1 MRKTLRVLFS
11 AVLAA
16 TTLVPSATNAQ
27 TPSTGG
33 PYDIPYSCLW
43 NDPTVL
49 STKEWTVEDKN
60 NDGITWGFSNDV
72 PGSFISYVGTTQK
85 QDADDWL
92 VSPYLA
98 FEAGKTYKIETGGFK
113 AAGGAQQ
120 LSVAVGTGDDPTTYK
135 VVGDYTISA
144 TYGIGSATPVEG
156 EFIAP
161 TTGKY
166 RVAFHCTSN
175 QRAYLLLLPV
185 KVFAEAALAVRP
197 AAVNDLNVEVG
208 AKGAVSAKVSFTTPS
223 TDYAGNKLSG
233 LTRVQLYRD
242 YVQVKN
248 YDAPAVGTKVEWQDD
263 EVVTGEHSYSV
274 VATAND
280 LRSDEVVKKVYVG
293 YDRPLPPQNIKIYDH
308 LNGKATITWDPV
320 SEVGMHGGY
329 VDPKTAEYCVN
340 TLYYGYLQPVE
351 QGLTTTKCVV
361 NDVNYDG
368 AQGAVQYA
376 LQTYVDSPTSDTA
389 VVSDYGREAFII
401 GQAHPIPYYESFANK
416 SLQKGPWII
425 DANCSG
431 KFGLSEDSQDDD
443 AGALVFNPSTGSTLA
458 CIQGPKVDISK
469 AGNPQLVFWYYAYPG
484 TDGKITVKVNRN
496 GQEMKEVGTV
506 DYSKLSGSMGWRS
519 VSFDLAGVSNAGVEN
534 GYIRPYFYAE
544 GLSTSLLI
552 DNIKIY
558 DAVDNNLSAELDAP
572 AHVQNGKV
580 TVVNV
585 KVTNLGTAKASGYKV
600 HLYVDGKKYETEEG
614 EDLEPNAQATYEF
627 AFTPKLGAKSFK
639 VSGEVEWAADAF
651 QDNNKT
657 DEATVGIVKSP
668 LPAVSDLAASAKGV
682 LTWSSMNVDGAVVK
696 DDFETYTPWS
706 INNVGDWTLYDGDK
720 GTVYTFG
727 GIQHPN
733 SGVAQAYIVFNP
745 WQVSGLAADYMQM
758 FADIFAP
765 HSGEQSMMST
775 GTTID
780 TGTPT
785 NNWLITPEL
794 SGEEQTVSF
803 WVNAPGDEVSRGE
816 QYPNS
821 GPETFD
827 LYYSED
833 DTNPNSFIKI
843 NKDSYEAVYD
853 WKQYNIDL
861 PEGAK
866 YFAIVHTSTG
876 SLTSYNYEPDR
887 VCVDDVTYRAGGLR
901 VMGYNVYR
909 DGVLV
914 KKLDSKTTTWTDNNY
929 ANDNGYGAGNHKYNV
944 IVVYANGESDVSNT
958 AYVGDPAAGIG
969 LVTVEGAKAD
979 NRVYTVDGQYVG
991 KSLQNLNK
999 GLYIQNG
1006 KKVVVK

>member
-1 MRKTLRVLFS
+1 MRKTLQVLFS
-11 AVLAA
+11 AMLAA
-16 TTLVPSATNAQ
+16 TTLAPSAMKAQ

-33 PYDIPYSCLW
+33 PYDVPYSCLW
-43 NDPTVL
+43 NDQKVL
-49 STKEWTVEDKN
+49 VNKEWTVEDKN

-72 PGSFISYVGTTQK
+72 PGSFISYIGTAQK

-98 FEAGKTYKIETGGFK
+98 FEAGKTYKVETGGFK
-113 AAGGAQQ
+113 AMGGSQKLA
-120 LSVAVGTGDDPTTYK
+120 VAIGTGDDPTTYK
-135 VVGDYTISA
+135 VIGDYTISA
-144 TYGIGSATPVEG
+144 TYDGGGATPVEG

-185 KVFAEAALAVRP
+185 KVFAQASLAVRP

-223 TDYAGNKLSG
+223 TDYAGNALSG

-248 YDAPAVGTKVEWQDD
+248 YDAPALGTKIEWTDD
-263 EVVTGEHSYSV
+263 EVVTGEHTYSV
-274 VATAND
+274 IATAND
-280 LRSDEVVKKVYVG
+280 LRSDEVVKKAYVG

-329 VDPKTAEYCVN
+329 VDPKTAEYTVN
-340 TLYYGYLQPVE
+340 TLYYGYLKPVE

-361 NDVNYDG
+361 EDVNYDG
-368 AQGAVQYA
+368 AQSAVQYA
-376 LQTYVDSPTSDTA
+376 IYTYVDSPTSDTA
-389 VVSDYGREAFII
+389 VVSDAGREAFII
-401 GQAHPIPYYESFANK
+401 GQAHEIPYYESFANK
-416 SLQKGPWII
+416 SLQKGPWVI
-425 DANCSG
+425 DANCAG
-431 KFGLSEDSQDDD
+431 KFGLSEDAQDED
-443 AGALVFNPSTGSTLA
+443 AGSLVFNPSTGSTLA
-458 CIQGPKVDISK
+458 CIQGPKVDIAN
-469 AGNPQLVFWYYAYPG
+469 AGNPQIVFWYYAYPG

-496 GQEMKEVGTV
+496 GQEMVEVGTV
-506 DYSKLSGSMGWRS
+506 DYSTLSGKMGWRS
-519 VSFDLAGVSNAGVEN
+519 VAMDLKSVSTVGVKN

-544 GLSTSLLI
+544 GLSTSIMI

-558 DAVDNNLSAELDAP
+558 DAIENNLAADIDAP
-572 AHVQNGKV
+572 AHVQSGKAAQL
-580 TVVNV
+580 NV

-600 HLYVDGKKYETEEG
+600 HLFIDGKKFETEEG
-614 EDLEPNAQATYEF
+614 EDLEPNAVATYEF
-627 AFTPKLGAKSFK
+627 AYTPKLHVGKFT
-639 VSGEVEWAADAF
+639 VRGEVEWAADMF
-651 QDNNKT
+651 QANNKSI
-657 DEATVGIVKSP
+657 DYTVEVVSSP
-668 LPAVSDLAASAKGV
+668 LPAINDLAATDKGV
-682 LTWSSMNVDGAVVK
+682 LTWSAMDVDGVK
-696 DDFETYTPWS
+696 VTDDFESYTPWS
-706 INNVGDWTLYDGDK
+706 IARVGDWTLYDGDK

-745 WQVSGLAADYMQM
+745 WQVSGLAATYMQQ
-758 FADIFAP
+758 FAEIFAP
-765 HSGEQSMMST
+765 HSGKQSMMST

-794 SGEEQTVSF
+794 SGEEQTISF
-803 WVNAPGDEVSRGE
+803 WVNAPGDEVNRGE
-816 QYPNS
+816 QNPNS

-827 LYYSED
+827 IYYSED
-833 DTNPNSFIKI
+833 DTNANSFIKI
-843 NKDSYEAVYD
+843 NKDSYEAVYKWTKYD
-853 WKQYNIDL
+853 IAL

-876 SLTSYNYEPDR
+876 SLTSYNFEPDR
-887 VCVDDVTYRAGGLR
+887 LCVDDVTYRAGGLR

-914 KKLDSKTTTWTDNNY
+914 KKLDGKTTTWTDEKY
-929 ANDNGYGAGNHKYNV
+929 TDDNGYGAGNHKYNV
-944 IVVYANGESDVSNT
+944 IVVYANGESNVSNT
-958 AYVGDPAAGIG
+958 VYVGDPAAGVDSVVVNG
-969 LVTVEGAKAD
+969 VKTN
-979 NRVYTVDGQYVG
+979 NRVYTINGKYVG
-991 KSLQNLNK
+991 KSLKDVKQ

>member
-1 MRKTLRVLFS
+1 M
-11 AVLAA
+11 
-16 TTLVPSATNAQ
+16 
-27 TPSTGG
+27 
-33 PYDIPYSCLW
+33 
-43 NDPTVL
+43 
-49 STKEWTVEDKN
+49 
-60 NDGITWGFSNDV
+60 
-72 PGSFISYVGTTQK
+72 
-85 QDADDWL
+85 
-92 VSPYLA
+92 
-98 FEAGKTYKIETGGFK
+98 
-113 AAGGAQQ
+113 
-120 LSVAVGTGDDPTTYK
+120 
-135 VVGDYTISA
+135 
-144 TYGIGSATPVEG
+144 
-156 EFIAP
+156 
-161 TTGKY
+161 
-166 RVAFHCTSN
+166 
-175 QRAYLLLLPV
+175 
-185 KVFAEAALAVRP
+185 
-197 AAVNDLNVEVG
+197 
-208 AKGAVSAKVSFTTPS
+208 
-223 TDYAGNKLSG
+223 
-233 LTRVQLYRD
+233 
-242 YVQVKN
+242 
-248 YDAPAVGTKVEWQDD
+248 
-263 EVVTGEHSYSV
+263 
-274 VATAND
+274 
-280 LRSDEVVKKVYVG
+280 
-293 YDRPLPPQNIKIYDH
+293 
-308 LNGKATITWDPV
+308 
-320 SEVGMHGGY
+320 
-329 VDPKTAEYCVN
+329 
-340 TLYYGYLQPVE
+340 
-351 QGLTTTKCVV
+351 
-361 NDVNYDG
+361 
-368 AQGAVQYA
+368 
-376 LQTYVDSPTSDTA
+376 
-389 VVSDYGREAFII
+389 
-401 GQAHPIPYYESFANK
+401 
-416 SLQKGPWII
+416 
-425 DANCSG
+425 
-431 KFGLSEDSQDDD
+431 
-443 AGALVFNPSTGSTLA
+443 FNPSTGSTLA

-506 DYSKLSGSMGWRS
+506 DYNKLSGSMGWRS

-600 HLYVDGKKYETEEG
+600 HLYVDGKRYETEEG
-614 EDLEPNAQATYEF
+614 EYLEPNAQATY
-627 AFTPKLGAKSFK
+627 
-639 VSGEVEWAADAF
+639 
-651 QDNNKT
+651 
-657 DEATVGIVKSP
+657 
-668 LPAVSDLAASAKGV
+668 
-682 LTWSSMNVDGAVVK
+682 SSMNVDGAVVK

-758 FADIFAP
+758 FAKIFAP

-794 SGEEQTVSF
+794 SGKEQTVSF
-803 WVNAPGDEVSRGE
+803 WVNDPGDEVSRGE
-816 QYPNS
+816 QNPNS
-821 GPETFD
+821 GPETF
-827 LYYSED
+827 
-833 DTNPNSFIKI
+833 
-843 NKDSYEAVYD
+843 
-853 WKQYNIDL
+853 
-861 PEGAK
+861 
-866 YFAIVHTSTG
+866 VHTSTG

-914 KKLDSKTTTWTDNNY
+914 KKLDSKTTTWTDDNY

-991 KSLQNLNK
+991 NSLQNLNK

>member
-1 MRKTLRVLFS
+1 M
-11 AVLAA
+11 
-16 TTLVPSATNAQ
+16 
-27 TPSTGG
+27 
-33 PYDIPYSCLW
+33 
-43 NDPTVL
+43 
-49 STKEWTVEDKN
+49 
-60 NDGITWGFSNDV
+60 
-72 PGSFISYVGTTQK
+72 
-85 QDADDWL
+85 
-92 VSPYLA
+92 
-98 FEAGKTYKIETGGFK
+98 
-113 AAGGAQQ
+113 
-120 LSVAVGTGDDPTTYK
+120 
-135 VVGDYTISA
+135 
-144 TYGIGSATPVEG
+144 
-156 EFIAP
+156 
-161 TTGKY
+161 
-166 RVAFHCTSN
+166 
-175 QRAYLLLLPV
+175 
-185 KVFAEAALAVRP
+185 
-197 AAVNDLNVEVG
+197 
-208 AKGAVSAKVSFTTPS
+208 
-223 TDYAGNKLSG
+223 
-233 LTRVQLYRD
+233 
-242 YVQVKN
+242 
-248 YDAPAVGTKVEWQDD
+248 
-263 EVVTGEHSYSV
+263 
-274 VATAND
+274 
-280 LRSDEVVKKVYVG
+280 
-293 YDRPLPPQNIKIYDH
+293 
-308 LNGKATITWDPV
+308 
-320 SEVGMHGGY
+320 
-329 VDPKTAEYCVN
+329 
-340 TLYYGYLQPVE
+340 
-351 QGLTTTKCVV
+351 
-361 NDVNYDG
+361 
-368 AQGAVQYA
+368 
-376 LQTYVDSPTSDTA
+376 
-389 VVSDYGREAFII
+389 
-401 GQAHPIPYYESFANK
+401 
-416 SLQKGPWII
+416 
-425 DANCSG
+425 
-431 KFGLSEDSQDDD
+431 
-443 AGALVFNPSTGSTLA
+443 FNPSTGSTLA

-469 AGNPQLVFWYYAYPG
+469 AGNPQFVFWYYAYPG

-506 DYSKLSGSMGWRS
+506 DYNKLSGSMGWRS

-544 GLSTSLLI
+544 GLSTSLFI

-614 EDLEPNAQATYEF
+614 EDLEPNAQATY
-627 AFTPKLGAKSFK
+627 
-639 VSGEVEWAADAF
+639 
-651 QDNNKT
+651 
-657 DEATVGIVKSP
+657 
-668 LPAVSDLAASAKGV
+668 
-682 LTWSSMNVDGAVVK
+682 SSMNVDGAVVK

-758 FADIFAP
+758 FADIFAL

-816 QYPNS
+816 QNPNS
-821 GPETFD
+821 GPETF
-827 LYYSED
+827 
-833 DTNPNSFIKI
+833 
-843 NKDSYEAVYD
+843 
-853 WKQYNIDL
+853 
-861 PEGAK
+861 
-866 YFAIVHTSTG
+866 VHTSTG

-914 KKLDSKTTTWTDNNY
+914 KKLDSKTTTWTDDNY

>member
-1 MRKTLRVLFS
+1 M
-11 AVLAA
+11 
-16 TTLVPSATNAQ
+16 
-27 TPSTGG
+27 
-33 PYDIPYSCLW
+33 
-43 NDPTVL
+43 
-49 STKEWTVEDKN
+49 
-60 NDGITWGFSNDV
+60 
-72 PGSFISYVGTTQK
+72 
-85 QDADDWL
+85 
-92 VSPYLA
+92 
-98 FEAGKTYKIETGGFK
+98 
-113 AAGGAQQ
+113 
-120 LSVAVGTGDDPTTYK
+120 
-135 VVGDYTISA
+135 
-144 TYGIGSATPVEG
+144 
-156 EFIAP
+156 
-161 TTGKY
+161 
-166 RVAFHCTSN
+166 
-175 QRAYLLLLPV
+175 
-185 KVFAEAALAVRP
+185 
-197 AAVNDLNVEVG
+197 
-208 AKGAVSAKVSFTTPS
+208 
-223 TDYAGNKLSG
+223 
-233 LTRVQLYRD
+233 
-242 YVQVKN
+242 
-248 YDAPAVGTKVEWQDD
+248 
-263 EVVTGEHSYSV
+263 
-274 VATAND
+274 
-280 LRSDEVVKKVYVG
+280 
-293 YDRPLPPQNIKIYDH
+293 
-308 LNGKATITWDPV
+308 
-320 SEVGMHGGY
+320 
-329 VDPKTAEYCVN
+329 
-340 TLYYGYLQPVE
+340 
-351 QGLTTTKCVV
+351 
-361 NDVNYDG
+361 
-368 AQGAVQYA
+368 
-376 LQTYVDSPTSDTA
+376 
-389 VVSDYGREAFII
+389 
-401 GQAHPIPYYESFANK
+401 
-416 SLQKGPWII
+416 
-425 DANCSG
+425 
-431 KFGLSEDSQDDD
+431 
-443 AGALVFNPSTGSTLA
+443 FNPSTGSTLA

-506 DYSKLSGSMGWRS
+506 DYNKLSGSIGWRS

-600 HLYVDGKKYETEEG
+600 HLYVDGKRYETEEG
-614 EDLEPNAQATYEF
+614 EYLEPNAQATY
-627 AFTPKLGAKSFK
+627 
-639 VSGEVEWAADAF
+639 
-651 QDNNKT
+651 
-657 DEATVGIVKSP
+657 
-668 LPAVSDLAASAKGV
+668 
-682 LTWSSMNVDGAVVK
+682 SSMNVDGAVVK
-696 DDFETYTPWS
+696 DDFEAYTPWS

-758 FADIFAP
+758 FAKIFAP

-816 QYPNS
+816 QNPNS
-821 GPETFD
+821 GPETF
-827 LYYSED
+827 
-833 DTNPNSFIKI
+833 
-843 NKDSYEAVYD
+843 
-853 WKQYNIDL
+853 
-861 PEGAK
+861 
-866 YFAIVHTSTG
+866 VHTSTG

-914 KKLDSKTTTWTDNNY
+914 KKLDSKTTTWTDDNY

-944 IVVYANGESDVSNT
+944 IVFYANGESDVSNT

-991 KSLQNLNK
+991 KSFQNLNK

>member
-1 MRKTLRVLFS
+1 M
-11 AVLAA
+11 
-16 TTLVPSATNAQ
+16 
-27 TPSTGG
+27 
-33 PYDIPYSCLW
+33 
-43 NDPTVL
+43 
-49 STKEWTVEDKN
+49 
-60 NDGITWGFSNDV
+60 
-72 PGSFISYVGTTQK
+72 
-85 QDADDWL
+85 
-92 VSPYLA
+92 
-98 FEAGKTYKIETGGFK
+98 
-113 AAGGAQQ
+113 
-120 LSVAVGTGDDPTTYK
+120 
-135 VVGDYTISA
+135 
-144 TYGIGSATPVEG
+144 
-156 EFIAP
+156 
-161 TTGKY
+161 
-166 RVAFHCTSN
+166 
-175 QRAYLLLLPV
+175 
-185 KVFAEAALAVRP
+185 
-197 AAVNDLNVEVG
+197 
-208 AKGAVSAKVSFTTPS
+208 
-223 TDYAGNKLSG
+223 
-233 LTRVQLYRD
+233 
-242 YVQVKN
+242 
-248 YDAPAVGTKVEWQDD
+248 
-263 EVVTGEHSYSV
+263 
-274 VATAND
+274 
-280 LRSDEVVKKVYVG
+280 
-293 YDRPLPPQNIKIYDH
+293 
-308 LNGKATITWDPV
+308 
-320 SEVGMHGGY
+320 
-329 VDPKTAEYCVN
+329 
-340 TLYYGYLQPVE
+340 
-351 QGLTTTKCVV
+351 
-361 NDVNYDG
+361 
-368 AQGAVQYA
+368 
-376 LQTYVDSPTSDTA
+376 
-389 VVSDYGREAFII
+389 
-401 GQAHPIPYYESFANK
+401 
-416 SLQKGPWII
+416 
-425 DANCSG
+425 
-431 KFGLSEDSQDDD
+431 
-443 AGALVFNPSTGSTLA
+443 FNPSTGSTLA

-506 DYSKLSGSMGWRS
+506 DYNKLSGSIGWRS

-544 GLSTSLLI
+544 GLSTSLFI

-614 EDLEPNAQATYEF
+614 EDLEPNAQATY
-627 AFTPKLGAKSFK
+627 
-639 VSGEVEWAADAF
+639 
-651 QDNNKT
+651 
-657 DEATVGIVKSP
+657 
-668 LPAVSDLAASAKGV
+668 
-682 LTWSSMNVDGAVVK
+682 SSMNVDGAVVK

-758 FADIFAP
+758 FAKIFAP

-816 QYPNS
+816 QNPNS
-821 GPETFD
+821 GPETF
-827 LYYSED
+827 
-833 DTNPNSFIKI
+833 
-843 NKDSYEAVYD
+843 
-853 WKQYNIDL
+853 
-861 PEGAK
+861 
-866 YFAIVHTSTG
+866 VHTSTG

-914 KKLDSKTTTWTDNNY
+914 KKLDSKTTTWTDDNY

>member
-1 MRKTLRVLFS
+1 M
-11 AVLAA
+11 
-16 TTLVPSATNAQ
+16 
-27 TPSTGG
+27 
-33 PYDIPYSCLW
+33 
-43 NDPTVL
+43 
-49 STKEWTVEDKN
+49 
-60 NDGITWGFSNDV
+60 
-72 PGSFISYVGTTQK
+72 
-85 QDADDWL
+85 
-92 VSPYLA
+92 
-98 FEAGKTYKIETGGFK
+98 
-113 AAGGAQQ
+113 
-120 LSVAVGTGDDPTTYK
+120 
-135 VVGDYTISA
+135 
-144 TYGIGSATPVEG
+144 
-156 EFIAP
+156 
-161 TTGKY
+161 
-166 RVAFHCTSN
+166 
-175 QRAYLLLLPV
+175 
-185 KVFAEAALAVRP
+185 
-197 AAVNDLNVEVG
+197 
-208 AKGAVSAKVSFTTPS
+208 
-223 TDYAGNKLSG
+223 
-233 LTRVQLYRD
+233 
-242 YVQVKN
+242 
-248 YDAPAVGTKVEWQDD
+248 
-263 EVVTGEHSYSV
+263 
-274 VATAND
+274 
-280 LRSDEVVKKVYVG
+280 
-293 YDRPLPPQNIKIYDH
+293 
-308 LNGKATITWDPV
+308 
-320 SEVGMHGGY
+320 
-329 VDPKTAEYCVN
+329 
-340 TLYYGYLQPVE
+340 
-351 QGLTTTKCVV
+351 
-361 NDVNYDG
+361 
-368 AQGAVQYA
+368 
-376 LQTYVDSPTSDTA
+376 
-389 VVSDYGREAFII
+389 
-401 GQAHPIPYYESFANK
+401 
-416 SLQKGPWII
+416 
-425 DANCSG
+425 
-431 KFGLSEDSQDDD
+431 
-443 AGALVFNPSTGSTLA
+443 A

-506 DYSKLSGSMGWRS
+506 DYNKLSGSIGWRS

-544 GLSTSLLI
+544 GLSTSLFI

-614 EDLEPNAQATYEF
+614 EDLEPNAQATY
-627 AFTPKLGAKSFK
+627 
-639 VSGEVEWAADAF
+639 
-651 QDNNKT
+651 
-657 DEATVGIVKSP
+657 
-668 LPAVSDLAASAKGV
+668 
-682 LTWSSMNVDGAVVK
+682 SSMNVDGAVVK

-758 FADIFAP
+758 FAKIFAP

-816 QYPNS
+816 QNPNS
-821 GPETFD
+821 GPETF
-827 LYYSED
+827 
-833 DTNPNSFIKI
+833 
-843 NKDSYEAVYD
+843 
-853 WKQYNIDL
+853 
-861 PEGAK
+861 
-866 YFAIVHTSTG
+866 VHTSTG

-914 KKLDSKTTTWTDNNY
+914 KKLDSKTTTWTDDNY

>member
-1 MRKTLRVLFS
+1 M
-11 AVLAA
+11 
-16 TTLVPSATNAQ
+16 
-27 TPSTGG
+27 
-33 PYDIPYSCLW
+33 
-43 NDPTVL
+43 
-49 STKEWTVEDKN
+49 
-60 NDGITWGFSNDV
+60 
-72 PGSFISYVGTTQK
+72 
-85 QDADDWL
+85 
-92 VSPYLA
+92 
-98 FEAGKTYKIETGGFK
+98 
-113 AAGGAQQ
+113 
-120 LSVAVGTGDDPTTYK
+120 
-135 VVGDYTISA
+135 
-144 TYGIGSATPVEG
+144 
-156 EFIAP
+156 
-161 TTGKY
+161 
-166 RVAFHCTSN
+166 
-175 QRAYLLLLPV
+175 
-185 KVFAEAALAVRP
+185 
-197 AAVNDLNVEVG
+197 
-208 AKGAVSAKVSFTTPS
+208 
-223 TDYAGNKLSG
+223 
-233 LTRVQLYRD
+233 
-242 YVQVKN
+242 
-248 YDAPAVGTKVEWQDD
+248 
-263 EVVTGEHSYSV
+263 
-274 VATAND
+274 
-280 LRSDEVVKKVYVG
+280 
-293 YDRPLPPQNIKIYDH
+293 
-308 LNGKATITWDPV
+308 
-320 SEVGMHGGY
+320 
-329 VDPKTAEYCVN
+329 
-340 TLYYGYLQPVE
+340 
-351 QGLTTTKCVV
+351 
-361 NDVNYDG
+361 
-368 AQGAVQYA
+368 
-376 LQTYVDSPTSDTA
+376 
-389 VVSDYGREAFII
+389 
-401 GQAHPIPYYESFANK
+401 
-416 SLQKGPWII
+416 
-425 DANCSG
+425 
-431 KFGLSEDSQDDD
+431 
-443 AGALVFNPSTGSTLA
+443 
-458 CIQGPKVDISK
+458 
-469 AGNPQLVFWYYAYPG
+469 
-484 TDGKITVKVNRN
+484 
-496 GQEMKEVGTV
+496 
-506 DYSKLSGSMGWRS
+506 
-519 VSFDLAGVSNAGVEN
+519 
-534 GYIRPYFYAE
+534 
-544 GLSTSLLI
+544 
-552 DNIKIY
+552 
-558 DAVDNNLSAELDAP
+558 
-572 AHVQNGKV
+572 QNGKV

-614 EDLEPNAQATYEF
+614 EYLEPNAQATYEF
-627 AFTPKLGAKSFK
+627 AFTPKLGAKNFK

-803 WVNAPGDEVSRGE
+803 RVNAPGDEVSRGE
-816 QYPNS
+816 QNPNS

-914 KKLDSKTTTWTDNNY
+914 KQLDSKTTTWTDDNY